1 MCTAGVSMYLGAGT
15 VTTWVMVCQ
24 TLIVLKDSPLDDESV
39 SMLLNSSPL

>member
-1 MCTAGVSMYLGAGT
+1 MYLGAGT